1 MGTMNKKI
9 IVALLA
15 LTLAL
20 PTTAQAA
27 LKNRTIDSKPS
38 LAIIDTALDS
48 SIPEFAGK
56 IVYEVCFI
64 EWSTCP
70 NGKTFMEGPGSA
82 GMPLSFMQKNGF
94 NHGTQMTSSALQTNP
109 NMNVVF
115 IRIVGNTANGS
126 RQIVSE
132 GVVVSALQ
140 WVNNNK
146 EKFNIQALSMS
157 QGTSN
162 FLNGTNYCP
171 NTPNTSSA
179 ITLLKNNGIPSFF
192 PVGNSKNYKRIDWP
206 SCIPDSIAI
215 GATMPGDIIATY
227 GNFDANLTDFFALG
241 SLRVK
246 VPGNSEINGAGTSI
260 ATQVAA
266 ATWVGVKSKNPSMSY
281 KDVYNLLSSK
291 STVVHGRGAFGKV
304 IDTWALLNG

>member
-1 MGTMNKKI
+1 MNKKI
-9 IVALLA
+9 ITALVA
-15 LTLAL
+15 LTLVL
-20 PTTAQAA
+20 PTTAHAA
-27 LKNRTIDSKPS
+27 LKNQTIDSPPA
-38 LAIIDTALDS
+38 LAIIDTAVDT

-82 GMPLSFMQKNGF
+82 GMPLNFMQKNGF
-94 NHGTQMTSSALQTNP
+94 NHGTQMVSSALQTNP
-109 NMNVVF
+109 NMNVIF

-126 RQIVSE
+126 RQTVSE
-132 GVVVSALQ
+132 NVVVLALQ
-140 WVNNNK
+140 WVSSNK

-162 FLNGTNYCP
+162 FLNGANYCP

-179 ITLLKNNGIPSFF
+179 ITLLKNNGVPSFF
-192 PVGNSKNYKRIDWP
+192 PVGNSKNYKKIDWP

-215 GATMPGDIIATY
+215 SATMPGDAIATY
-227 GNFDANLTDFFALG
+227 ANFDPNLTDFFALG

-246 VPGNSEINGAGTSI
+246 NPGNSVVNGAGTSI
-260 ATQVAA
+260 ASQVAA
-266 ATWVGVKSKNPSMSY
+266 ATWVGVKAKNPSMSY
-281 KDVYNLLSSK
+281 QQVYDLFSSK
-291 STVVHGRGAFGKV
+291 STMSTGRGAFGKV
-304 IDTWALLNG
+304 LDTWALLNG

>member
-1 MGTMNKKI
+1 MNKKLI
-9 IVALLA
+9 TALVA
-15 LTLAL
+15 LTLVL
-20 PTTAQAA
+20 PTTAHAS
-27 LKNRTIDSKPS
+27 LKNRTIDSKPA
-38 LAIIDTALDS
+38 LAIIDTAVDT

-82 GMPLSFMQKNGF
+82 GMPLNFMQKNGF
-94 NHGTQMTSSALQTNP
+94 NHGTQMVSSAIQTNP

-115 IRIVGNTANGS
+115 IRIVGNTVNGS
-126 RQIVSE
+126 RQTVSE
-132 GVVVSALQ
+132 QVVVSALQ
-140 WVNNNK
+140 WISNNK

-162 FLNGTNYCP
+162 FLNGANYCP
-171 NTPNTSSA
+171 ITPNTSSA
-179 ITLLKNNGIPSFF
+179 ITSLKNSGVPSFF

-215 GATMPGDIIATY
+215 SATMPGDAIATY
-227 GNFDANLTDFFALG
+227 ANFDPKLTDFFALG

-246 VPGNSEINGAGTSI
+246 NPGNSEVNGSGTSI
-260 ATQVAA
+260 ASQVAA
-266 ATWVGVKSKNPSMSY
+266 ATWVGVKTKNPSMSY
-281 KDVYNLLSSK
+281 QEAYDLFSSK
-291 STVVHGRGAFGKV
+291 STMSTGRGAFGKV
-304 IDTWALLNG
+304 LDTWALLNG

>member
-1 MGTMNKKI
+1 MNKKLI
-9 IVALLA
+9 TALVA

-20 PTTAQAA
+20 PTTAHAA
-27 LKNRTIDSKPS
+27 LKNQTIDSKPS
-38 LAIIDTALDS
+38 LAIIDTAVDT
-48 SIPEFAGK
+48 SIPEFADK

-94 NHGTQMTSSALQTNP
+94 NHGTQMVSSALQTNP

-126 RQIVSE
+126 RQVVGE
-132 GVVVSALQ
+132 QAVVSALQ
-140 WVNNNK
+140 WVNDNRV
-146 EKFNIQALSMS
+146 KFNIQALSMS

-162 FLNGTNYCP
+162 FLNGANYCP
-171 NTPNTSSA
+171 ITPNTNSA
-179 ITLLKNNGIPSFF
+179 VALLKNNGIPSFF

-215 GATMPGDIIATY
+215 SATMPGDAIATY
-227 GNFDANLTDFFALG
+227 ANFDPLLTDFFALG
-241 SLRVK
+241 SLSVK
-246 VPGNSEINGAGTSI
+246 NPGNSAVNGAGTSI
-260 ATQVAA
+260 AAQVAA
-266 ATWVGVKSKNPSMSY
+266 ATWVGVKTKNPSMSY
-281 KDVYNLLSSK
+281 QQAYDLFSSK
-291 STVVHGRGAFGKV
+291 STMSQGRGAFGKV
-304 IDTWALLNG
+304 LDTWALLNG

>member
-1 MGTMNKKI
+1 MNKKLI
-9 IVALLA
+9 TALVA
-15 LTLAL
+15 LTLVL
-20 PTTAQAA
+20 PTTAHAS
-27 LKNRTIDSKPS
+27 LKNRTIDSKPA
-38 LAIIDTALDS
+38 LAIIDTAVDT

-82 GMPLSFMQKNGF
+82 GMPLNFMQRNGF
-94 NHGTQMTSSALQTNP
+94 NHGTQMVSSAIQTNP

-126 RQIVSE
+126 RQTVSE
-132 GVVVSALQ
+132 QVVVSALQ
-140 WVNNNK
+140 WVYNNK

-162 FLNGTNYCP
+162 FLNGANYCP
-171 NTPNTSSA
+171 ITPNTSSA
-179 ITLLKNNGIPSFF
+179 ITSLKNSGVPSFF

-215 GATMPGDIIATY
+215 SATMPGDAIATY
-227 GNFDANLTDFFALG
+227 ANFDPKLTDFFALG

-246 VPGNSEINGAGTSI
+246 NPGNSEVNGSGTSI
-260 ATQVAA
+260 ASQVAA
-266 ATWVGVKSKNPSMSY
+266 ATWVGVKTKNPSMSY
-281 KDVYNLLSSK
+281 QEAYDLFSSK
-291 STVVHGRGAFGKV
+291 STMSTGRGAFGKV
-304 IDTWALLNG
+304 LDTWALLNG

>member
-1 MGTMNKKI
+1 MNKKLI
-9 IVALLA
+9 TALVA
-15 LTLAL
+15 LTLVL
-20 PTTAQAA
+20 PTTAHAS
-27 LKNRTIDSKPS
+27 LKNRTIDSKPA
-38 LAIIDTALDS
+38 LAIIDTAVDT

-82 GMPLSFMQKNGF
+82 GMPLNFMQRNGF
-94 NHGTQMTSSALQTNP
+94 NHGTQMVSSAIQTNP

-126 RQIVSE
+126 RQTVSE
-132 GVVVSALQ
+132 QVVVSALQ
-140 WVNNNK
+140 WVSNNK

-162 FLNGTNYCP
+162 FLNGANYCP
-171 NTPNTSSA
+171 ITPNTSSA
-179 ITLLKNNGIPSFF
+179 ITSLKNSGVPSFF

-215 GATMPGDIIATY
+215 SATMPGDAIATY
-227 GNFDANLTDFFALG
+227 ANFDPKLTDFFALG

-246 VPGNSEINGAGTSI
+246 NPGNSEVNGSGTSI
-260 ATQVAA
+260 ASQVAA
-266 ATWVGVKSKNPSMSY
+266 ATWVGVKTKNPSMSY
-281 KDVYNLLSSK
+281 QEAYDLFSSK
-291 STVVHGRGAFGKV
+291 STMSTGRGAFGKV
-304 IDTWALLNG
+304 LDTWALLNG